1 MATDIIITATFDVDP
16 KQIDDLM
23 KRCKPLIDGALT
35 EEGCQDYSWTL
46 DPYVPGRIWVMERWE
61 SEASLK
67 KHFEDVGA
75 TMSKEWADR
84 AGARG
89 QAVLAAYK

>member
-16 KQIDDLM
+16 KEIDDLM
-23 KRCKPLIDGALT
+23 KRCKPLIEGALT

-61 SEASLK
+61 SEDANLIHPPLK
-67 KHFEDVGA
+67 ISSTG
-75 TMSKEWADR
+75 
-84 AGARG
+84 
-89 QAVLAAYK
+89 LAKYNQFCEGERDE

>member
-1 MATDIIITATFDVDP
+1 MWIL
-16 KQIDDLM
+16 KKIDDLM

-61 SEASLK
+61 SEESLK
-67 KHFEDVGA
+67 KHFEDDYHPLVPLNDLSTTKGH
-75 TMSKEWADR
+75 
-84 AGARG
+84 
-89 QAVLAAYK
+89 

>member
-16 KQIDDLM
+16 EKIDDLM

-61 SEASLK
+61 SEESSKNILK
-67 KHFEDVGA
+67 MIGIKI
-75 TMSKEWADR
+75 W
-84 AGARG
+84 
-89 QAVLAAYK
+89 VLHLTKLVY